1 MQCSN
6 FKRMYNAMLY
16 MVLKLENFF
25 FVEKIVSVN
34 FVLSCVKFMN
44 FVSKFDIENNTELGH
59 QCSKFYTHVLSQ
71 STCNACSLKIL
82 ILIFLFKHTTNQN
95 HLKNP
100 QTKFILHFISD
111 EFSFRFTLA
120 IDQIQSPKT
129 RVICIHYSRVF
140 SPFLS
145 SRRKEV
151 VFEH

>member
-1 MQCSN
+1 
-6 FKRMYNAMLY
+6 MLY

-25 FVEKIVSVN
+25 VVEKIVSVN
-34 FVLSCVKFMN
+34 FVSSCVKFMIY
-44 FVSKFDIENNTELGH
+44 VSKFDIENNTELGH

-120 IDQIQSPKT
+120 IDQINLQKQESFAYIT
-129 RVICIHYSRVF
+129 AEFSIH
-140 SPFLS
+140 FLPWEE
-145 SRRKEV
+145 RKLCM
-151 VFEH
+151 FEH

>member
-1 MQCSN
+1 
-6 FKRMYNAMLY
+6 MLY

-25 FVEKIVSVN
+25 VVEKIVSVN
-34 FVLSCVKFMN
+34 FVSSCVKFMIY
-44 FVSKFDIENNTELGH
+44 VSKFDIENNIELVH

-111 EFSFRFTLA
+111 EFLSGLHQPLIKFNLQNQESFAYITAEF
-120 IDQIQSPKT
+120 S
-129 RVICIHYSRVF
+129 IH
-140 SPFLS
+140 FLP
-145 SRRKEV
+145 REERKLCM
-151 VFEH
+151 FEH

>member
-1 MQCSN
+1 MQCSIWYLN
-6 FKRMYNAMLY
+6 WTIFFKFF
-16 MVLKLENFF
+16 LK
-25 FVEKIVSVN
+25 KIVNVN
-34 FVLSCVKFMN
+34 FVSSCVKFMIY
-44 FVSKFDIENNTELGH
+44 VSKFDIENNIELGH

-120 IDQIQSPKT
+120 IDQINLQKQESFAYIT
-129 RVICIHYSRVF
+129 AEFSIH
-140 SPFLS
+140 FLPWEE
-145 SRRKEV
+145 RKLCM
-151 VFEH
+151 FEH